1 MKKHLLAA
9 ALLLASLTSS
19 QALLLSFDS
28 APLTSGTGDSLG
40 SNFTLDYAYLE
51 TVDGLGDP
59 LINPSWTIDITA
71 PAVSASNPSLFGW
84 GASTSDALDVVD
96 QPVMFTFDT
105 PVDIAGFSAVL
116 DNSTLGNLGVEQIQ
130 FFDSSDVLLGS
141 INVNQSTPGF
151 TASSSATLTG
161 VKKIVLPTAAFYDNV
176 NITPVPEPSLT
187 VLGGVAALGLA
198 LRRRRA

>member
-1 MKKHLLAA
+1 
-9 ALLLASLTSS
+9 
-19 QALLLSFDS
+19 
-28 APLTSGTGDSLG
+28 
-40 SNFTLDYAYLE
+40 LDYAYLE

-59 LINPSWTIDITA
+59 LANPSWTIDITA
-71 PAVSASNPSLFGW
+71 PAVSASNPSLVGW